1 MMKIN
6 VGHKVTALTSA
17 AAAFVLAASLLFGL
31 TSCDNDSDS
40 DSEPEPVADT
50 TVYTAQEDD
59 SSTCGAYAMAYF
71 LTRTGQIAES
81 DIEKTANRFYS
92 EVQFTEQKAS
102 GDYESLKGYSNPV
115 LIASKLKT
123 TWAESAS
130 LKMLDTA
137 STEAEEL
144 LAGLATGLGITGIT
158 SLTSFDQGFSDSNYC
173 IEIIKSGSS
182 SLHYLLTYKKSGV
195 LFSRDP
201 ADGKEYKRSE
211 IQTAHPKYEFCN
223 GGVFLKAYAAGTIP
237 SLITVKASELA
248 TLQTTLEAKKEA
260 GFDFVTVKITDM
272 ADAKE
277 AMDWTTLDITD
288 EDSLIPLMEYSDK
301 RFSTLLEAICA
312 VQGETTKEPNIKTG
326 YYDFTF
332 SGMAISLD
340 LSETTL
346 TYLPFAAFCDLN
358 ALEEGLKNVKMP
370 VNLVELTLPQT
381 LTALLSE
388 TFLGVGLSDITIP
401 KNVTV
406 MMDQLF
412 GFNSK
417 LTMRFE
423 EGTEITTINV
433 LGVEWSGPTEI
444 IIPPSVKTITDEA
457 FGKSPLQTIIF
468 EEGSQLEIIGKEAF
482 YGSNLEEIALPA
494 SLKSIGDSAFEATEL
509 TAITFA
515 GTKEQWNAITKG
527 DNWLGNEDVS
537 IVTCSDGEVSLID

>member
-1 MMKIN
+1 MKISKT
-6 VGHKVTALTSA
+6 HFVTVKA
-17 AAAFVLAASLLFGL
+17 AALLMAASLLFGL
-31 TSCDNDSDS
+31 TSCGNDSDS
-40 DSEPEPVADT
+40 DSTPDPVADT

-92 EVQFTEQKAS
+92 EVQFTEEEAS
-102 GDYESLKGYSNPV
+102 GDYEFLEGYSNPV

-130 LKMLDTA
+130 LKMLGTA

-144 LAGLATGLGITGIT
+144 LAGLATGLGMTGIT
-158 SLTSFDQGFSDSNYC
+158 SLSSFDQGFSDSDYC

-211 IQTAHPKYEFCN
+211 IQTAHPKYQFCN
-223 GGVFLKAYAAGTIP
+223 GGVFLKSYAEGTIP
-237 SLITVKASELA
+237 SLITIKASEIEGLQD
-248 TLQTTLEAKKEA
+248 TLKAKQEA

-272 ADAKE
+272 TDAKE
-277 AMDWTTLDITD
+277 AMDWTTLDMTD
-288 EDSLIPLMEYSDK
+288 ENSMTTLSEYADE

-312 VQGETTKEPNIKTG
+312 VQGENNMEMNSKTG
-326 YYDFTF
+326 YCDFTF

-340 LSETTL
+340 LSATAL
-346 TYLPFAAFCDLN
+346 TYLPYAAFCDLTFLN
-358 ALEEGLKNVKMP
+358 EGENVKMP

-381 LTALLSE
+381 LTALFTYS
-388 TFLGVGLSDITIP
+388 FLGVGLSDITIP

-406 MMDQLF
+406 MMDAPF
-412 GFNSK
+412 FYNSK

-423 EGTEITTINV
+423 NGSTITKING
-433 LGVEWSGPTEI
+433 LGGEFYGPTEI
-444 IIPPSVKTITDEA
+444 IIPPSVTTIADKA
-457 FGKSPLQTIIF
+457 FFKSPLQTIVF
-468 EEGSQLEIIGKEAF
+468 EEGSQLE
-482 YGSNLEEIALPA
+482 
-494 SLKSIGDSAFEATEL
+494 SI
-509 TAITFA
+509 
-515 GTKEQWNAITKG
+515 
-527 DNWLGNEDVS
+527 
-537 IVTCSDGEVSLID
+537 